1 MIMSSTAIPL
11 FPFELSTS
19 PVIFLTYFPW
29 DFSIFYEVPCLP
41 EALEAPVPVP
51 VMISSF
57 ISSITPAFPISSFS
71 FFYSFLFL
79 FFRSHVSPF
88 FRDVS
93 PPPLL
98 LPRRSLSGLR
108 PRYVSPL
115 PHSCRTLRGERIE
128 DETKKKSNWTSR
140 GGEKCKIFLILRGVI
155 TESRDF

>member
-1 MIMSSTAIPL
+1 MIMSSTVIPL
-11 FPFELSTS
+11 NFPFELSLS

-29 DFSIFYEVPCLP
+29 DFSIFYEVPGLP
-41 EALEAPVPVP
+41 GAPEAPVPVP

-128 DETKKKSNWTSR
+128 DETKKKSN
-140 GGEKCKIFLILRGVI
+140 
-155 TESRDF
+155 